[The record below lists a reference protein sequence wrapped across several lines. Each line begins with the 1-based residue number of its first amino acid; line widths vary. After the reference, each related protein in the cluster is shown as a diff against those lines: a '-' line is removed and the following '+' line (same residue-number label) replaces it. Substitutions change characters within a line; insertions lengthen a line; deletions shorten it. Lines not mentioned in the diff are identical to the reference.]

1 MADVPGPSG
10 PVDFETSLAL
20 FERARAGDA
29 EARDALLARYLPR
42 LQRWATGRL
51 PARARGATDTQ
62 DVVQDTVIQTF
73 RRLERI
79 EVRGEGALLAY
90 LRQGVLNRIRDH
102 FRRAERRPEPTALD
116 SQMAGTEASPLECAI
131 GVEATARYERALQ
144 QLKPDDRAAI
154 IARVELGA
162 SNEEI
167 AAALGKPS
175 ANAARMAVERAL
187 VRLVDAMRKDT

>member
-1 MADVPGPSG
+1 MADASG
-10 PVDFETSLAL
+10 HRRPVDLETSLAL

-29 EARDALLARYLPR
+29 EARDALITRYLPR

-51 PARARGATDTQ
+51 PGRARDATDTQ
-62 DVVQDTVIQTF
+62 DLVQDTVIQTF
-73 RRLERI
+73 NRLERI

-90 LRQGVLNRIRDH
+90 LRQGIVNRIRDH
-102 FRRAERRPEPTALD
+102 FRRAGRRPEPTALD
-116 SQMAGTEASPLECAI
+116 TQMAGTEASPLERAI
-131 GVEATARYERALQ
+131 GAEAMERYERALQ
-144 QLKPDDRAAI
+144 RLKPDDRAAV

-167 AAALGKPS
+167 ASALGKPS

-187 VRLVDAMRKDT
+187 IRLADAMRSDS

>member
-1 MADVPGPSG
+1 MADAPGTRG
-10 PVDFETSLAL
+10 PVDLETSLAL
-20 FERARAGDA
+20 FERARAGDT
-29 EARDALLARYLPR
+29 EARDALVARYLPR

-51 PARARGATDTQ
+51 PARARDATDTQ
-62 DVVQDTVIQTF
+62 DLVQDTVIQTF
-73 RRLERI
+73 RRLERL

-90 LRQGVLNRIRDH
+90 LRQGVVNRIRDQ
-102 FRRAERRPEPTALD
+102 FRRAGRRPEPTALD
-116 SQMAGTEASPLECAI
+116 SQMAGTDASPLERAI
-131 GVEATARYERALQ
+131 GAEAMERYERALQ

-187 VRLVDAMRKDT
+187 VRLADAMRNDP